1 MGLGNF
7 ATYIDRS
14 YRTFQ
19 EEVAGALD
27 GKQFL
32 LVEPGAADNTVKL
45 NTTAGNE
52 IGVVF
57 EKLQPVPEDVD
68 ISIRLLGGSGTVKV
82 VQSGPIAYGS
92 KVIADPANPTKV
104 TQLPIAVGTYRAI
117 GRKLGLGGGAAG
129 DVIELDP
136 VVETVIV
143 TA

>member
-1 MGLGNF
+1 MGLGNV

-19 EEVAGALD
+19 EEVAGALN

-45 NTTAGNE
+45 NTAAGNE
-52 IGVVF
+52 IGAMF

-68 ISIRLLGGSGTVKV
+68 VSIRLLGGSGTVKV
-82 VQSGPIAYGS
+82 VQSGAIAYGA
-92 KVIADPANPTKV
+92 KVIADPANPTKL
-104 TQLPIAVGTYRAI
+104 TQLPAAVGTYRVI
-117 GRKLGLGGGAAG
+117 GRKVGFGGGAAG